1 MMFHKHGNGQEKV
14 AQQTEINSTPSDLNP
29 KTQYN
34 GGHMDFITKVIEKL
48 KELSPEAK
56 EEFFNFVKS
65 LEEQENKNN
74 KEETTK

>member
-1 MMFHKHGNGQEKV
+1 MMFHQRGNGQEKV
-14 AQQTEINSTPSDLNP
+14 AQQTEINSTPPDLNP

-34 GGHMDFITKVIEKL
+34 GGHMDFITIVIEKL
-48 KELSPEAK
+48 EGLSPEAK
-56 EEFFNFVKS
+56 EEFFNFVNS